1 MRDGRT
7 RVSGPGGFKRPRLK
21 VKCGDLGGRNHR
33 GEPCGCRELFK
44 RGKPIERGS
53 KVDPGARCKYH
64 SGMLAGPTTQAGRE
78 RANKAGADALRRYW
92 ARYRQQRAMA

>member
-44 RGKPIERGS
+44 RGKPIDRGA

-64 SGMLAGPTTQAGRE
+64 GGMLAGPKTPEGLARSI
-78 RANKAGADALRRYW
+78 KAGADALRRYW
-92 ARYRQQRAMA
+92 ARHRERAAA

>member
-7 RVSGPGGFKRPRLK
+7 RVSGPGGFRQPRLK

-44 RGKPIERGS
+44 RGKPIARGAA
-53 KVDPGARCKYH
+53 VDLKARCRFH
-64 SGMLAGPTTQAGRE
+64 GGMLAGPTTQAGRE
-78 RANKAGADALRRYW
+78 RANKAGAETLKRLW
-92 ARYRQQRAMA
+92 ARRREQQGAA